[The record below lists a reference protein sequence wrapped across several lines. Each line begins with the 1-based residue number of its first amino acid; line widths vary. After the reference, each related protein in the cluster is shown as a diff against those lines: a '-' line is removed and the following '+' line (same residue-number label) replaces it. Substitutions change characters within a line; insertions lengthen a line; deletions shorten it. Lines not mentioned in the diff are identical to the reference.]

1 MAKSWDSHSPISGTN
16 FGTKSFR
23 EPPRPHFTR
32 FDSRSR
38 LSVYF
43 PLPKDTLTQ
52 VSIPSSILVGTTNK
66 IVWIKVEGKGSFLN
80 SAGVKEFAKEM
91 VNRGSREFVVDLRNC
106 PVMDSTFMG
115 TLAMIALRLREI
127 GQGSLH
133 VINLNERNHDLLSN
147 LGLDQLFSMDACG
160 VKAGPSKDGSELP
173 SQVEPSPPDRNLQAE
188 TMLEAHEAL
197 VEADPENLTKFK
209 DVLEYLKQDLHRAE

>member
-1 MAKSWDSHSPISGTN
+1 
-16 FGTKSFR
+16 
-23 EPPRPHFTR
+23 
-32 FDSRSR
+32 
-38 LSVYF
+38 
-43 PLPKDTLTQ
+43 
-52 VSIPSSILVGTTNK
+52 VSIPSSILVSTSNK

-80 SAGVKEFAKEM
+80 SAGVKEFSKEM
-91 VNRGSREFVVDLRNC
+91 VNRGHREFVVDLRNC

-133 VINLNERNHDLLSN
+133 VINLNERNHDLLTN

-160 VKAGPSKDGSELP
+160 VKEGGAA
-173 SQVEPSPPDRNLQAE
+173 VRNTLAPAASADHAAQAE

>member
-1 MAKSWDSHSPISGTN
+1 M
-16 FGTKSFR
+16 
-23 EPPRPHFTR
+23 
-32 FDSRSR
+32 
-38 LSVYF
+38 
-43 PLPKDTLTQ
+43 
-52 VSIPSSILVGTTNK
+52 SIPSSILVGTTKK

-80 SAGVKEFAKEM
+80 SGGVKEFSKEM
-91 VNRGSREFVVDLRNC
+91 VNRGHREFVVDLRNC

-127 GQGSLH
+127 GQGNLH
-133 VINLNERNHDLLSN
+133 VINLNERNHDLLAN

-160 VKAGPSKDGSELP
+160 VKDVKEQGAAVRDSLEPAAAPGHGS
-173 SQVEPSPPDRNLQAE
+173 QAE

-197 VEADPENLTKFK
+197 VEADPDNLTKFK